1 MRPPH
6 LAAKGKP
13 RPKRGRGASF
23 LVAFALPYLAG
34 FLTDGFALISQA
46 DIWVMDP
53 AVNATEH
60 TTNIPASALQRV
72 RSSSAV
78 PLALGDT
85 EVQLRQWP
93 VPVFPGD
100 RVRRS
105 DARRAAAARGRH
117 SALGAADTRCSR
129 RQSRRHGRQI
139 ADARIEAGPV
149 AVAPSSRRA
158 DPPPASGRARARE
171 ASSKRTQFAGSCST
185 PSTSATWRR

>member
-1 MRPPH
+1 MLRIAIKM
-6 LAAKGKP
+6 LVGNRAKYLGLLV
-13 RPKRGRGASF
+13 GISFTSF
-23 LVAFALPYLAG
+23 LVAFALSYLAG
-34 FLTDGFALISQA
+34 FLTEGFALISENPQA

-105 DARRAAAARGRH
+105 DARRINPGFGQRNGAVRHDDGRTKGGTRRWILGKGRDRIDEQDRQRQRENS
-117 SALGAADTRCSR
+117 SAHDDS
-129 RQSRRHGRQI
+129 
-139 ADARIEAGPV
+139 
-149 AVAPSSRRA
+149 
-158 DPPPASGRARARE
+158 
-171 ASSKRTQFAGSCST
+171 
-185 PSTSATWRR
+185 